1 MQTLA
6 LAALIA
12 AALAAPVAGVAAPPS
27 SKSEVFDAPFRKTL
41 DEYDAGAGASAGR
54 NAFERGVA
62 ALENGDLNRARS
74 EFDSSAAAAPS
85 YEAAFNAA
93 LSAQLAHR
101 FNDAVSAYAKAR
113 RPERP
118 DPELETNLALALAGT
133 GKRDESFKR
142 LDAALAM
149 TDNEE
154 VKGRILYQR
163 ALLEYKFGQPLD
175 SLKSLDQA
183 EAAFGAAGDALGR
196 AVVAARRGTFR
207 IAMGGEGGPSLKDAV
222 AELQKVGARVDE
234 SEARQALASY
244 DVSVGDAAGADEQLV
259 GALAAAETSG
269 NDHERGQALD
279 LFALYHL
286 RQGKN
291 DAAIKDY
298 ESAIDAFRKAHDRLG
313 EGDAYEDLC
322 RLYLASGDLDAGF
335 ERCARSARA
344 YRGVWTGPGR
354 AVAAAT
360 QFADLFRRLGQEA
373 RQKYFLDVGQWL
385 LGQSQP
391 SIAKANLLVGLARY
405 NLNHD
410 LLAAQ
415 ANAREAHEIYVARHD
430 DDKASVAELI
440 GERITDARNQRLQD
454 AFLWVALLSFF
465 GWIALSARA
474 ELGRAMRACARIV
487 AAPFRWAVGGLHR
500 IDVLWTGRPLA
511 DADEETRR
519 FDRLRVRLVG
529 LLCMATI
536 VLVVAVDAATITGPN
551 LGYINEIG
559 RTVTEEGEILPPDLS
574 GAIQALLDR
583 DSGYVLL
590 ALLVQI
596 VILGI
601 GLLATI
607 ILAGAVESG
616 MFGLIDRFLRRAA
629 PQIDADVRKSAAESL
644 RALQR
649 PLVAAWIALAFAML
663 AIEAV
668 ARPSIRFVGLIVLG
682 ALVLAEIAFCAGLSR
697 KLGVLPADPRKS
709 AFDYLSR
716 LGLHHVCT
724 VMLGII
730 ACLYVLMPAFYSLAN
745 LAQRRLVL
753 PTFADVEQSFYAT
766 MSAAVPKYGTF
777 MLDGQIP
784 IAFLNLKKAYEP
796 DAGASH
802 LWWDLLPR
810 LLPYA
815 LGVWLILLVSR
826 LVYPIVELLGTW
838 RRVWKTLRIAIL
850 AVAVHQ
856 AADVLLR
863 YVFQLD
869 EEEFGSKLVIW
880 LTSGLLAVIADHFG
894 SMVWGSHEGE
904 PHGREP
910 GRPGG
915 PPPPHDPTVG
925 SRP

>member
-1 MQTLA
+1 M
-6 LAALIA
+6 
-12 AALAAPVAGVAAPPS
+12 
-27 SKSEVFDAPFRKTL
+27 
-41 DEYDAGAGASAGR
+41 
-54 NAFERGVA
+54 
-62 ALENGDLNRARS
+62 
-74 EFDSSAAAAPS
+74 
-85 YEAAFNAA
+85 
-93 LSAQLAHR
+93 
-101 FNDAVSAYAKAR
+101 
-113 RPERP
+113 
-118 DPELETNLALALAGT
+118 
-133 GKRDESFKR
+133 
-142 LDAALAM
+142 
-149 TDNEE
+149 
-154 VKGRILYQR
+154 
-163 ALLEYKFGQPLD
+163 
-175 SLKSLDQA
+175 
-183 EAAFGAAGDALGR
+183 
-196 AVVAARRGTFR
+196 
-207 IAMGGEGGPSLKDAV
+207 
-222 AELQKVGARVDE
+222 
-234 SEARQALASY
+234 
-244 DVSVGDAAGADEQLV
+244 
-259 GALAAAETSG
+259 
-269 NDHERGQALD
+269 
-279 LFALYHL
+279 
-286 RQGKN
+286 
-291 DAAIKDY
+291 
-298 ESAIDAFRKAHDRLG
+298 
-313 EGDAYEDLC
+313 
-322 RLYLASGDLDAGF
+322 
-335 ERCARSARA
+335 
-344 YRGVWTGPGR
+344 
-354 AVAAAT
+354 
-360 QFADLFRRLGQEA
+360 
-373 RQKYFLDVGQWL
+373 
-385 LGQSQP
+385 
-391 SIAKANLLVGLARY
+391 
-405 NLNHD
+405 
-410 LLAAQ
+410 
-415 ANAREAHEIYVARHD
+415 
-430 DDKASVAELI
+430 
-440 GERITDARNQRLQD
+440 
-454 AFLWVALLSFF
+454 
-465 GWIALSARA
+465 
-474 ELGRAMRACARIV
+474 
-487 AAPFRWAVGGLHR
+487 
-500 IDVLWTGRPLA
+500 A

-529 LLCMATI
+529 LLCTATI

-559 RTVTEEGEILPPDLS
+559 QTVTEEGEILPPDLS

-810 LLPYA
+810 LLPYTPSA
-815 LGVWLILLVSR
+815 SGPSCSYRASSIQSGIAGNVAESMETF
-826 LVYPIVELLGTW
+826 P
-838 RRVWKTLRIAIL
+838 IAIL

-880 LTSGLLAVIADHFG
+880 LTSGTLAVIADHFG

-904 PHGREP
+904 LTGASRGGR
-910 GRPGG
+910 RPV
-915 PPPPHDPTVG
+915 TA
-925 SRP
+925 S